1 MGLRPLQVVSSHH
14 LADRLPHL
22 RRLRLWVSVLHDTAQ
37 CSNLAGARVV
47 ESQNINADVARLLGV
62 VRTTRPLIA
71 FLSLLL
77 LLAPTLAIHDMTKG
91 SNQNLGSE
99 VRSGPS
105 LVSNSTQLSP
115 GQANLLGTVNVREI
129 PGTSPSSGG
138 QNALPI
144 LYSQGSQA
152 YNQGKNETAQPG
164 YVPPG
169 ESSKTVVTAPVTPA
183 TPSTSVNL
191 VLEGAPG
198 GSPNPCGCTPPDP
211 NNAVGPNHVFEMVN
225 LAGIIYLKNGTVVKS
240 TFPLSGFFKVSGT
253 LSDPEVLYDSISGR
267 WFASIIDISVNSII
281 IAVST
286 ESDPTGIF
294 NLYSISGG
302 SNVPDQ
308 PFIGTSND
316 KFAIAGNDFS
326 SFTGTFV
333 GVQYWIINKSELVS
347 GSSSVHFLTSTPDTS
362 MVTLRPVRHLTST
375 SEFYMV
381 TNCIGSCVSNRLTT
395 TSTVELLTVN
405 GVPPGTVSVTTQTFS
420 ISTSSS
426 PPNAV
431 QPGTRT
437 LLVTND
443 NRILSAVWESGTLW
457 LSWADACVP
466 GGDTTTRSCVRLVQT
481 TVSGNGTATKNQDFD
496 YASKGEYLFYPAA
509 TLYHG
514 QLAVVYGKSSS
525 TLFPSLF
532 VTGRLP
538 SDPASS
544 LETPAPVRVG
554 TTDDLS
560 TRYGDYFGAGTDPV
574 PTSNSTFWVSGEYRA
589 STISQDWNTVIA
601 QIGSFAPDFAL
612 SANPSN
618 ITLLAGSTGNSTITV
633 TGYKFTGNVN
643 MTASITPAGLLCTL
657 NPSTVVLGASATTKL
672 SCSGSEGTYNVTV
685 TGMSS
690 HISRSISISV
700 TVQPSSSVGGSILP
714 INKLKILLLYAAPWL
729 GVLMTFLLGA
739 LVSTQSRAR
748 RTRAGYGG

>member
-1 MGLRPLQVVSSHH
+1 
-14 LADRLPHL
+14 
-22 RRLRLWVSVLHDTAQ
+22 
-37 CSNLAGARVV
+37 
-47 ESQNINADVARLLGV
+47 
-62 VRTTRPLIA
+62 VRTNRILIP

-77 LLAPTLAIHDMTKG
+77 LVAPMLAIHDMTGG
-91 SNQNLGSE
+91 SSPSFGTE
-99 VRSGPS
+99 IRSGS
-105 LVSNSTQLSP
+105 FFVSNSTQLSP
-115 GQANLLGTVNVREI
+115 GQANLLGTVNVRDL
-129 PGTSPSSGG
+129 PLTGTSSGG
-138 QNALPI
+138 QNVRPI

-164 YVPPG
+164 YVASG
-169 ESSKTVVTAPVTPA
+169 ESSKTVATAPITPA
-183 TPSTSVNL
+183 TLSATVNL

-225 LAGIIYLKNGTVVKS
+225 LAGIIYFKNGTIVKS
-240 TFPLSGFFKVSGT
+240 AFPLSGFFKVSGT

-267 WFASIIDISVNSII
+267 WFASIIDISVNSVI

-286 ESDPTGIF
+286 SGDPTGIF
-294 NLYSISGG
+294 NLYSVSGG
-302 SNVPDQ
+302 SNLPDQ

-326 SFTGTFV
+326 SSGTYV
-333 GVQYWIINKSELVS
+333 GVQYWIMNKSELVS

-362 MVTLRPVRHLTST
+362 LVTLRPVRHLTST

-381 TNCIGSCVSNRLTT
+381 TNCIGSCVSDRLTT
-395 TSTVELLTVN
+395 TSTVELFTVN

-466 GGDTTTRSCVRLVQT
+466 GGDTTTRSCVRLVQA

-525 TLFPSLF
+525 SLFPSLF

-544 LETPAPVRVG
+544 LETPATVRLG

-589 STISQDWNTVIA
+589 SSINQDWNTVIA
-601 QIGSFAPDFAL
+601 QVGSFAPDFAL
-612 SANPSN
+612 SANPSI
-618 ITLLAGSTGNSTITV
+618 ITMLVGTVSNSTITV
-633 TGYKFTGNVN
+633 TGYKFTGNVS
-643 MTASITPAGLLCTL
+643 MTASIIPAGLLCTL
-657 NPSTVVLGASATTKL
+657 NPSTVVLGASAATVL
-672 SCSGSEGTYNVTV
+672 SCGGSEGSYNVTV
-685 TGMSS
+685 TGTSS
-690 HISRSISISV
+690 SISRSISILV
-700 TVQPSSSVGGSILP
+700 TVQPSTSVGGRILP
-714 INKLKILLLYAAPWL
+714 IDKLEILLLYAAPWL
-729 GVLMTFLLGA
+729 GVLMTFLLGV
-739 LVSTQSRAR
+739 LVSVQSRAR
-748 RTRAGYGG
+748 RTRAGYRG